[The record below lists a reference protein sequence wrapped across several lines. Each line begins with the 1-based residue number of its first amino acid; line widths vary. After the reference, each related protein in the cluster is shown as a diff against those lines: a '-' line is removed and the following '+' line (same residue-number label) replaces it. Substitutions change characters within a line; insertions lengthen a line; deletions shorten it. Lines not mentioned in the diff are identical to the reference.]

1 MDEKNIKTEKSETAK
16 EKPAD
21 GAAPKEKGPEQKKE
35 PEKKSEEKAA
45 TPKTEED
52 SGKLPSKKERK
63 RKRRMTKLETRF
75 LSVFKGI
82 DLSKRRIPIMIKR
95 AAADGPKIWLCGAIH
110 GDEVTGIEVIHRI
123 FDHLD
128 EVGLKKGIVYSFP
141 VMNSQGFEMVSRHL
155 PSSGEDLNRQFPGS
169 PNGSPAE
176 RVTWSILD
184 HIAKTKPDL
193 VVDLHTDTMQSI
205 SYILVD
211 RFLEEAR
218 RPVIEE
224 AVKLAEMFGVTWV
237 YEYPDY
243 YPEAFN
249 CTFTAALMNL
259 NIPAFTV
266 EIGGPNTV
274 SEAFVV
280 EGVEGIKNILQ
291 NLGMIEPK
299 DRTPWKSPTKRK
311 DIPSPL
317 KLINSPKPETSGIIE
332 YLVKP
337 GEWTKKGKIVA
348 KIKNVFGKV
357 ESAARIDTDALIL
370 SSIDQSI
377 AFPGIDLFMVAGEDK
392 TPQPPTP
399 AATGKPAAK

>member
-1 MDEKNIKTEKSETAK
+1 
-16 EKPAD
+16 
-21 GAAPKEKGPEQKKE
+21 
-35 PEKKSEEKAA
+35 
-45 TPKTEED
+45 
-52 SGKLPSKKERK
+52 
-63 RKRRMTKLETRF
+63 
-75 LSVFKGI
+75 
-82 DLSKRRIPIMIKR
+82 
-95 AAADGPKIWLCGAIH
+95 
-110 GDEVTGIEVIHRI
+110 
-123 FDHLD
+123 
-128 EVGLKKGIVYSFP
+128 
-141 VMNSQGFEMVSRHL
+141 MVSRHL

-211 RFLEEAR
+211 RFLEEAK

-224 AVKLAEMFGVTWV
+224 AVKFAEMFGVTWV

-243 YPEAFN
+243 YPESFY
-249 CTFTAALMNL
+249 CTFTTALMNL
-259 NIPAFTV
+259 SIPAFTV

-274 SEAFVV
+274 NEAFAV
-280 EGVEGIKNILQ
+280 EGVEGIKNVLQ

-299 DRTPWKSPTKRK
+299 DRAPWKSPTKRK

-337 GEWTKKGKIVA
+337 GEWVKKGRIVA

-357 ESAARIDTDALIL
+357 ESAVRIDTDALIL

-392 TPQPPTP
+392 
-399 AATGKPAAK
+399 